1 MFKINHISMWKFY
14 LYGYTDI
21 RYWILEKFY
30 EEIALHGTVLSVIT
44 VFEQLYSSFVGKR
57 VI

>member
-1 MFKINHISMWKFY
+1 MWKFY